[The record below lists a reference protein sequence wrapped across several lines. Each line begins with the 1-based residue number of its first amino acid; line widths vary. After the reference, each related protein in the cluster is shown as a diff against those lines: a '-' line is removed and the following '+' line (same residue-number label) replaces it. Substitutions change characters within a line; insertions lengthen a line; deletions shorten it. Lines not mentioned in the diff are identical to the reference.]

1 MSFSSTLATQVT
13 LSFKTDVNSN
23 AKAIF
28 RLSAQ
33 IEGIKNILSMNN
45 DVILE
50 SLIAGNPSN
59 VFSLMP
65 TVGGSTHEAC
75 HLRGANS
82 RYHSLPSYHRQSYI
96 ILPKTDDL
104 ESIQLSY

>member
-13 LSFKTDVNSN
+13 LSFKTDVNSS

-33 IEGIKNILSMNN
+33 IEGIKNILSTNN

-50 SLIAGNPSN
+50 GLIAEDPSN
-59 VFSLMP
+59 VLSLMP
-65 TVGGSTHEAC
+65 SLGGSTHEAVP
-75 HLRGANS
+75 RGASSPS
-82 RYHSLPSYHRQSYI
+82 RGFYRPTPSPMGRDPRGI
-96 ILPKTDDL
+96 
-104 ESIQLSY
+104 